1 MLGHEMKVANIKS
14 LLAAI
19 GLCSITLAGDAHA
32 VLKESGLSIP
42 FESAAVY
49 LLGFVGLAAAGLLP
63 YRSWLLMID
72 VFKTRG
78 PAPQVRKRSV
88 FVVAALTFAIA
99 LWSEI
104 QVVGRVFTC
113 LTEAYCG
120 PGVASGWGY
129 LAMLGAVYFAFEA
142 VNYLLRKVAREVIL

>member
-1 MLGHEMKVANIKS
+1 M
-14 LLAAI
+14 
-19 GLCSITLAGDAHA
+19 SIA
-32 VLKESGLSIP
+32 

-72 VFKTRG
+72 VFKTEV
-78 PAPQVRKRSV
+78 PLARKRSV
-88 FVVAALTFAIA
+88 LVVAALTSAIA
-99 LWSEI
+99 LWSDI
-104 QVVGRVFTC
+104 QVVGRVFAC

-142 VNYLLRKVAREVIL
+142 VSYLLCKANGK

>member
-1 MLGHEMKVANIKS
+1 M
-14 LLAAI
+14 
-19 GLCSITLAGDAHA
+19 
-32 VLKESGLSIP
+32 SIP

-72 VFKTRG
+72 VFKTEV
-78 PAPQVRKRSV
+78 PQVRKRSV
-88 FVVAALTFAIA
+88 FVVAALTSAIA

-104 QVVGRVFTC
+104 QVVGRVFAC

-142 VNYLLRKVAREVIL
+142 VNYLLRKVARG